1 MKMQAIEEAVYLK
14 RRSICFFF
22 AFSIGQSCVSFPQI
36 TDTIHGA
43 FELII
48 CGIEFCEIK
57 NLILFEI

>member
-1 MKMQAIEEAVYLK
+1 MSET
-14 RRSICFFF
+14 ICFSF
-22 AFSIGQSCVSFPQI
+22 AFSIGQSCVSFPQV
-36 TDTIHGA
+36 TDAMIGT

>member
-1 MKMQAIEEAVYLK
+1 VIEKAAYLM
-14 RRSICFFF
+14 SETICFSF
-22 AFSIGQSCVSFPQI
+22 AFSIGQSCVSFPQV
-36 TDTIHGA
+36 TDAMIGT